1 MKNRINNLFGKVS
14 ESPEI
19 TQQLTQQ
26 PWIKTSSVMV
36 NLRNVS
42 NINILDS
49 RIVFNMN
56 YTIDISNS
64 QNPKFISDYV
74 YWDSKTEQ
82 DIITKLEALQRNEYI
97 QENFIFVD
105 DCYINTNEISS
116 IKFLDSQSR
125 IIFNLSHPVSFK
137 GKHSHNLT
145 SEFVYINC
153 SDNYSAVCEEIKS
166 KLNLG
171 E

>member
-1 MKNRINNLFGKVS
+1 MKNRINNLFSKV
-14 ESPEI
+14 PE
-19 TQQLTQQ
+19 LTQQ
-26 PWIKTSSVMV
+26 PWIKTPGVVV
-36 NLRNVS
+36 NLQNVS

-74 YWDSKTEQ
+74 YWDSKSLKEMNTNIE
-82 DIITKLEALQRNEYI
+82 ELQNNFFIR
-97 QENFIFVD
+97 ENFIFVNN
-105 DCYINTNEISS
+105 CFINTNEISS
-116 IKFLDSQSR
+116 IKFLDNQSR
-125 IIFNLSHPVSFK
+125 IIFNLSHPVTFK
-137 GKHSHNLT
+137 SKHSHNLT

-153 SDNYSAVCEEIKS
+153 SDNYEEVCDEIKL